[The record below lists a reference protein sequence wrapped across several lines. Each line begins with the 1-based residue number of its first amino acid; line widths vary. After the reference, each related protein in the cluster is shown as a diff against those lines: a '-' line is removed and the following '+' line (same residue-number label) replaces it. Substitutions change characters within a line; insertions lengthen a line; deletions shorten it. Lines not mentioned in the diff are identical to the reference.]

1 MNTIK
6 RILNFSLLPREVA
19 VARRIVAAT
28 LLPIMVF
35 YMTSLN
41 FLVAGMM
48 TAHADGPVTAIGSIS
63 GTAKVGVELTAGS
76 LTPSEATVSYQ
87 WKIASIS
94 SGPYF
99 NIGGDSNKYT
109 PVAGDAG
116 KFIKV
121 EATGTGSF
129 SVTVSSAETSAVA
142 NGDQSA
148 PAGLVGVVPTT
159 LISHN
164 GKITGTTV
172 AMEYKISTEP
182 TTWTTASDTETTG
195 LDSGTYNVRK
205 KAITGYD
212 ASPATDVVVPAV
224 APQATPTFSPVAGA
238 IAFGTTVTIISAGA
252 EHIYYTT
259 DGSTPAALVGGSTL
273 EYSGVLTIDVAK
285 TIKVIA
291 TKANIPDSAVG
302 TAIYTQAASADL
314 TDLAVSG
321 SPSSYTF
328 AGGTYTYN
336 GATVANG
343 VETVTV
349 TPIGAGTITVEG
361 TPVATGVASA
371 PIALTA
377 GVQKAI
383 TVIATETGKSAKTYT
398 INITRINADQTAPT
412 GLTGVA
418 PTTVANNDGKI
429 TETTTDMDYKASTD
443 VSYSAVTGTEIN
455 NLASGT
461 YNVRYAAKAGY
472 NVSPK
477 ADVVVPVGPVKPAAP
492 SVTNNDTSD
501 TVSGMAV
508 GMEYNL
514 DSVGYV
520 AYDSTVFNALN
531 FSGAHTLL
539 VRVVAEGIN
548 PPSDEVTLTFTKAS
562 QTITFGAL
570 GAKTYGD
577 ANYDVSATATSG
589 LAVTFSVT
597 DNCSISDNTVHIT
610 GAGSC
615 TVTAHQAGNGVYNA
629 APDVPRTFSIAVK
642 TINVTAVAKSK
653 TYGDSDPA
661 LTYTSDALVGTDAFS
676 GELTRDAGENVAQ
689 YDITQGSLTAGSNYT
704 INFTGAKLTIGTR
717 AVTVTADAKGK
728 TYGDSDPALT
738 YQITSG
744 SLNGGDNFTGSLTR
758 TAGEGVGTHPI
769 TQGTLALSSNYALTY
784 VGANLTVSAK
794 TINVTAVAKSKTYGD
809 SDPAL
814 TYTSDALVGT
824 DAFSGE
830 LTRDAGENVAQYD
843 ITQGSLTAGS
853 NYTINFTGAKLTIGT
868 RAVTVTADAKGKTY
882 GDSDPALTY
891 QITSGSLNGGDNF
904 TGSLT
909 RTAGEGVGTHPITQG
924 TLALSSNYALT
935 YVGANLTV
943 ATKAITIT
951 PDSGK
956 TKVYGDLFDPVLTYT
971 VSPAL
976 VVGDSLSGSLSRVSG
991 ESVGTYAIGLGSLAN
1006 SNYAITLDPTIV
1018 NFAITAK
1025 HITGNF
1031 TVNDKTYNGDNSAT
1045 VLTRTLNSVV
1055 GLDDVSLSGGTATF
1069 SDANVANG
1077 KTVTLVGATLAGAK
1091 AGNYVLDSVGDATA
1105 NIAKADAHITVTPY
1119 SVTYDGNPH
1128 IATATATGVES
1139 SPTDL
1144 SGLLTLTGT
1153 THTNVGDYATDSWSF
1168 AGNGNYNSAS
1178 GSTTHDVIT
1187 KANATCTV
1195 TGYDVAYDNTDKT
1208 ATGACIGAKG
1218 ETLTGLNLSGTT
1230 HKPAGTYNN
1239 DAWSFTD
1246 STGNYNNTNGTVNDK
1261 ITDYVD
1267 EAFNTVSNTL
1277 AAAGI
1282 QGNIGDIT
1290 TDNIHSF
1297 TGLYFEKSV
1306 DGVKKGRITFT
1317 SALDLSKSETRTFLQ
1332 DLGSKL
1338 DASTTGL
1345 IGLNFTGATSDNT
1358 LKGVSA
1364 TIKFYGLDALGF
1376 DASTTSDEVNA
1387 KLIAMND
1394 DGTVIDKSSLVTSA
1408 GTYTPPVGTC
1418 EVGGACYIFS
1428 VPVAHFTKYKIDDA
1442 AKTTPN
1448 VSGEATLSGETTQVV
1463 LDDPNQNVTVEVA
1476 SGTQDPTIDVSGI
1489 IGVDGTGVLPEIVIN
1504 SDVANVTIPDG
1515 TVING
1520 PAGWDGI
1527 ISAPTSGTPSGGN
1540 APAGFAVGD
1549 TVITLG
1555 SPDGTITFDTPV
1567 VITLT
1572 GVTGAVG
1579 YRPAGSSQWTEIT
1592 NVCTGTYES
1601 PTGAPAGGECAIS
1614 NGTDTK
1620 ILTYHFT
1627 SFGSLL
1633 DTLAPD
1639 GVKNLGAKYRPDTKD
1654 VKLSWDAKDKTI
1666 EKVYV
1671 YRGTNKNFIKDNGS
1685 RVSKQKRQEDTF
1697 TDSDVEIGKTYFY
1710 KIVTEDTA
1718 GNQSD
1723 AKVIKITI
1731 PTNGK
1736 AAVGVLQGTESASK
1750 DNATSGNDNGN
1761 AINTANASNDSGNG
1775 AVLGET
1781 VGNNNNANQNGFWGS
1796 NWKWILVV
1804 IVAGAGILVWRKRK
1818 QGKLA

>member
-629 APDVPRTFSIAVK
+629 APDVPRTFSIAV
-642 TINVTAVAKSK
+642 
-653 TYGDSDPA
+653 
-661 LTYTSDALVGTDAFS
+661 
-676 GELTRDAGENVAQ
+676 
-689 YDITQGSLTAGSNYT
+689 
-704 INFTGAKLTIGTR
+704 
-717 AVTVTADAKGK
+717 
-728 TYGDSDPALT
+728 
-738 YQITSG
+738 
-744 SLNGGDNFTGSLTR
+744 
-758 TAGEGVGTHPI
+758 
-769 TQGTLALSSNYALTY
+769 
-784 VGANLTVSAK
+784 K